1 MTKYSS
7 SNISCQNISLQH
19 IPPPSTRGTHLLAPP
34 PGCHFHHLHL
44 HLHLHLHHFQV
55 VTFITGKKRRSFD
68 HLQATHLLGNFADHQ
83 PTNLLESF
91 LVDSLASGSL
101 LNQLNLLE
109 DELPSPGCTPRL
121 AVCLSKTLAS
131 QLAVEEEE
139 VKDILERRGNIELD
153 TLQTGLGSELV
164 ESLAEWASSG
174 SVEKTWR
181 SKLGKRPLSSNV
193 VHCFSKY
200 NTCLL

>member
-1 MTKYSS
+1 MEVEGSS
-7 SNISCQNISLQH
+7 RQYGGYGGGYGGFIECCQGVVD
-19 IPPPSTRGTHLLAPP
+19 PLLLLSIIAALA
-34 PGCHFHHLHL
+34 GLTYWL
-44 HLHLHLHHFQV
+44 RLQV

-139 VKDILERRGNIELD
+139 
-153 TLQTGLGSELV
+153 TGLGSELV